1 MRRAARKDALHSA
14 VGHIFEQNGWS
25 GLDLSGVGDG
35 VPDWL
40 FIRRSFSV
48 LVEVKTPG
56 AFRPGSKTLER
67 QQEFR
72 ARWKACPVIQVETI
86 EAAWKEAETLQEVG
100 RPSRP

>member
-1 MRRAARKDALHSA
+1 MRVAARKDALHNS
-14 VGHIFEQNGWS
+14 VGTVFRENGWS
-25 GLDLSGVGDG
+25 ALDLSRVGDG

-67 QQEFR
+67 QQAFR
-72 ARWKACPVIQVETI
+72 
-86 EAAWKEAETLQEVG
+86 AAWKGCPVYVIESVEEAWREAETLRVVG
-100 RPSRP
+100 EK